1 MAEKI
6 GEPAPI
12 VPLARRSVSSS
23 AASQPPW
30 PHPSYRAT
38 STCGTPDMK
47 LSQLMGE
54 RPRPVVGLPS
64 SATTM
69 EAATLMDAEQVE
81 SIVVLD
87 NGRRLVGVLSERD
100 LALAIAHRGAR
111 LFRSPIGELASV
123 RGTTASPDD
132 GVRAVI
138 RVMTERRARL
148 I

>member
-1 MAEKI
+1 
-6 GEPAPI
+6 
-12 VPLARRSVSSS
+12 
-23 AASQPPW
+23 
-30 PHPSYRAT
+30 
-38 STCGTPDMK
+38 MK

-148 I
+148 IPVLDGERIVAVVSLCDLLEARLTETVLESSVLEHLARARLSA